1 MKLIL
6 LGAPGAGK
14 GTQADIIKKK
24 LNIPT
29 ISTGNILR
37 AAVKNGT
44 PTGLKAKEYMDA
56 GKLVPDEVIIG
67 IINERLQESDCANG
81 YILDGVPRT
90 IAQAE
95 ALEQAGIR
103 FDAVVAIEIHCGGY
117 HTGDPAGVG
126 SGRMITLKSP
136 HEIELMRRAGKITAA
151 ARALARDMVKPGV
164 TTAQIDKA
172 VFQFIKEQGATPS
185 FLHYNGYPASVCVSV
200 NDEIIHGIPGKRV
213 LQEGDIVSVDVGA
226 FIGGFHGD
234 CAGTYPCG
242 QVSDEALRLIR
253 VTQQS
258 FFEGMKY
265 AREGYRLS
273 DISAAVQA
281 YVEANGF
288 SVVREYVGHGVG
300 RQMHEAPEVPNYGKP
315 GHGPRLLRGMTIAV
329 EPMVNAGT
337 AAIRQ
342 MPDGWTVRTADG
354 KNAAHY
360 ENTVLITAGEPE
372 LLTDPEKS
380 LV

>member
-1 MKLIL
+1 M
-6 LGAPGAGK
+6 
-14 GTQADIIKKK
+14 
-24 LNIPT
+24 
-29 ISTGNILR
+29 
-37 AAVKNGT
+37 
-44 PTGLKAKEYMDA
+44 
-56 GKLVPDEVIIG
+56 
-67 IINERLQESDCANG
+67 
-81 YILDGVPRT
+81 
-90 IAQAE
+90 
-95 ALEQAGIR
+95 
-103 FDAVVAIEIHCGGY
+103 
-117 HTGDPAGVG
+117 
-126 SGRMITLKSP
+126 
-136 HEIELMRRAGKITAA
+136 
-151 ARALARDMVKPGV
+151 
-164 TTAQIDKA
+164 
-172 VFQFIKEQGATPS
+172 FQFITEQGATPS

-213 LQEGDIVSVDVGA
+213 LKEGDIVSVDVGA

-242 QVSDEALRLIR
+242 QVSDEAMRLIR

-258 FFEGMKY
+258 FFEGIKY
-265 AREGYRLS
+265 AREGCRLS

-288 SVVREYVGHGVG
+288 SVVREYVGHGIG
-300 RQMHEAPEVPNYGKP
+300 RRMHEPPEVPNFGNP
-315 GHGPRLLRGMTIAV
+315 GHGPRLLRGMDHPPS

-360 ENTVLITAGEPE
+360 ENTVLITDGEPE